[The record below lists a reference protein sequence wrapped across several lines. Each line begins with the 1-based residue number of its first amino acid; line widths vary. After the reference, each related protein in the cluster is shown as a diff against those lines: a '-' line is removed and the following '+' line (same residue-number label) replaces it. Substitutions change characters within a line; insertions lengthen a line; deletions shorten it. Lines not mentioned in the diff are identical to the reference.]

1 MKIKLDE
8 SLPVRLKTPLSQQG
22 HEVHTTLDEGLVGHS
37 DQEIWESAQ
46 RESRFLI
53 TQDMDFSDL
62 RQYAPGLHC
71 GILLLRLH
79 SPARRNLMDRVE
91 DLFRMENVTEWFGC
105 FVVATELKVRVV
117 RPPIK

>member
-1 MKIKLDE
+1 MKFKLDE
-8 SLPVRLKTPLSQQG
+8 NLPVQLKFLLSQLS
-22 HEVHTTLDEGLVGHS
+22 HDVHTTRDESLTGHS

-62 RQYAPGLHC
+62 RQYAPGSHF
-71 GILLLRLH
+71 GILLLLLH
-79 SPARRNLMDRVE
+79 APDRSNLTRRVGELFRVE
-91 DLFRMENVTEWFGC
+91 NVSEWSGC

-117 RPPIK
+117 RPPNK